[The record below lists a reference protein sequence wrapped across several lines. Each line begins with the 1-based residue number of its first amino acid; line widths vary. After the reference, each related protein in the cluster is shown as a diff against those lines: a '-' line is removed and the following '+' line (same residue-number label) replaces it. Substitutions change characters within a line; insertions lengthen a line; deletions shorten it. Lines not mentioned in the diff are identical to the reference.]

1 MPRKRPGRPTSIAR
15 YLLVERW
22 RGSVG
27 SHYGG
32 SANVKP
38 HSAHLHFHG
47 RLDEPLRG
55 ISDAQLQIGP
65 DPEWETRTT
74 AGALI
79 GIKPVIQFV
88 IGIPPLQFE
97 RLWQLAPAC
106 RSIHLA
112 FTEPYRNS
120 ATIKGWYASTNLP
133 DEDE

>member
-1 MPRKRPGRPTSIAR
+1 MPRKRPGRPSTIAR

-22 RGSVG
+22 RASVS

-32 SANVKP
+32 SIGFEP

-47 RLDEPLRG
+47 QLDGPLRG
-55 ISDAQLQIGP
+55 MSDAQLQIGS
-65 DPEWETRTT
+65 DPEWESQTK

-79 GIKPVIQFV
+79 GIKPVVQFV
-88 IGIPPLQFE
+88 INVPPIQFE

-106 RSIHLA
+106 RSIHIA
-112 FTEPYRNS
+112 FAEPYRS
-120 ATIKGWYASTNLP
+120 TAAIHAWSASTHLP